1 MGTPT
6 TTAQRLKIIRG
17 DLSQAEFAKRL
28 GVHQNT
34 LGRYER
40 GVTEPDT
47 GIARALCTIFG
58 IEPRWLLLGEGVMRS
73 QGCASDDLATDIRA
87 ALSETALE
95 QELAA
100 LRREGTDLRK
110 ETQELRQEN
119 KELRQENRELNL
131 TVRRLLQENGDLRV
145 AMVENRTISTTS
157 PGQTRDA

>member
-1 MGTPT
+1 LGTTT

-47 GIARALCTIFG
+47 SIARALCTIFG
-58 IEPRWLLLGEGVMRS
+58 VEPRWLLLGEGVMRS
-73 QGCASDDLATDIRA
+73 PGCASDELAADIRT

-100 LRREGTDLRK
+100 LRRETAELRK
-110 ETQELRQEN
+110 EGKELRQEN
-119 KELRQENRELNL
+119 KELHQENRELNL
-131 TVRRLLQENGDLRV
+131 TVRRLLEENGDLRV
-145 AMVENRTISTTS
+145 AMVENKAAPPAST
-157 PGQTRDA
+157 GQTRDA